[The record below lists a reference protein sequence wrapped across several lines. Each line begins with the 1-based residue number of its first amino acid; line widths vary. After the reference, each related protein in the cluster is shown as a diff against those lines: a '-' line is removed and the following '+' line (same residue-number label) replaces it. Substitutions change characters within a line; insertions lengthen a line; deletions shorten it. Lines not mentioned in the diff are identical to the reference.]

1 MVNTFIYYL
10 LLLFFLAPSF
20 FKPGQCYHFLM
31 VMHEIDCGSMT
42 RLSRKR
48 VENELKMPREGRIC
62 NTEAI
67 SNLHIYLFTNFSE
80 KCKFL

>member
-1 MVNTFIYYL
+1 
-10 LLLFFLAPSF
+10 
-20 FKPGQCYHFLM
+20 M

-48 VENELKMPREGRIC
+48 VENELKIPREGRIY
-62 NTEAI
+62 NTRAI

-80 KCKFL
+80 KLQVPIYVELGLTYVRWLVRGVAHREKNK